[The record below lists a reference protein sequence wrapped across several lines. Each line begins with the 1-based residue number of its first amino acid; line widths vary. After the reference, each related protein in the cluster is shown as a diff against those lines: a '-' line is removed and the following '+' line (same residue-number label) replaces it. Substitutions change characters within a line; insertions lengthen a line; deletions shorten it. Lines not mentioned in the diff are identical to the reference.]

1 MERKY
6 YSFAEAMNI
15 VGNGGFVGRETYPD
29 DEFIGLDEEGDVAI
43 FSCQGDDFYDFE
55 VFVPTVE
62 DIKAEDWYLKD
73 KPKDNRTEDEITFDE
88 EMLSIK
94 ESLEVMG
101 ELVVDKERYAM
112 YHKLMDAIGLDESDL
127 NREDE
132 EEISMMEGNIE
143 ALEMLKDLL
152 NTYVALP

>member
-15 VGNGGFVGRETYPD
+15 VGNGGFVGRETYVD
-29 DEFIGLDEEGDVAI
+29 DEFIGLDEEGNVAI
-43 FSCQGDDFYDFE
+43 FTEQGNKFLDFE

-73 KPKDNRTEDEITFDE
+73 RAKDSRTEDEITFDE
-88 EMLSIK
+88 ELLSIQD
-94 ESLEVMG
+94 SLEAMG

-112 YHKLMDAIGLDESDL
+112 YHKLMDAMGGYAMIS
-127 NREDE
+127 E
-132 EEISMMEGNIE
+132 EPTVGSMFEGDIE
-143 ALEMLKDLL
+143 TLELLKDML
-152 NTYVALP
+152 NTYKSLR

>member
-29 DEFIGLDEEGDVAI
+29 DEFIGLDEEGNVAI
-43 FSCQGDDFYDFE
+43 FTEQGNKFYDFE

-73 KPKDNRTEDEITFDE
+73 RAKDSRTEDEITFDE
-88 EMLSIK
+88 ELLSIQD
-94 ESLEVMG
+94 SLEAMG
-101 ELVVDKERYAM
+101 ELVVDKERYTM
-112 YHKLMDAIGLDESDL
+112 YHKLMDAMGDYAMIS
-127 NREDE
+127 E
-132 EEISMMEGNIE
+132 EPTVGSMFEGNVE
-143 ALEMLKDLL
+143 ALELLKDLL
-152 NTYVALP
+152 NTYKSLH

>member
-62 DIKAEDWYLKD
+62 DIKAEDQK
-73 KPKDNRTEDEITFDE
+73 
-88 EMLSIK
+88 
-94 ESLEVMG
+94 
-101 ELVVDKERYAM
+101 
-112 YHKLMDAIGLDESDL
+112 
-127 NREDE
+127 
-132 EEISMMEGNIE
+132 
-143 ALEMLKDLL
+143 
-152 NTYVALP
+152 

>member
-15 VGNGGFVGRETYPD
+15 VGNGGFVGRETYVD
-29 DEFIGLDEEGDVAI
+29 DEFIGLDEEGNVAI
-43 FSCQGDDFYDFE
+43 FIMEQNNKFLDFE

-73 KPKDNRTEDEITFDE
+73 RAKDSRTEDEITFDE
-88 EMLSIK
+88 ELLSIQD
-94 ESLEVMG
+94 SLEAMG

-112 YHKLMDAIGLDESDL
+112 YHKLMDAMGGYAMI
-127 NREDE
+127 REE
-132 EEISMMEGNIE
+132 PTVGSMFEGDIE
-143 ALEMLKDLL
+143 TLELLKDML
-152 NTYVALP
+152 NTYKSLR

>member
-29 DEFIGLDEEGDVAI
+29 DELIGLDEEGDVAI

-88 EMLSIK
+88 ELLSIQD
-94 ESLEVMG
+94 SLEAMG

-112 YHKLMDAIGLDESDL
+112 YHKLMDAMGGYAMI
-127 NREDE
+127 REE
-132 EEISMMEGNIE
+132 PTVGSMFEGDIE
-143 ALEMLKDLL
+143 TLELLKDML
-152 NTYVALP
+152 NTYKSLR

>member
-15 VGNGGFVGRETYPD
+15 VGNGGFVGRETYVD
-29 DEFIGLDEEGDVAI
+29 DEFIGLDEEGNVAI
-43 FSCQGDDFYDFE
+43 FIMEQNNKFLDFE

-73 KPKDNRTEDEITFDE
+73 RAKDSRTEDEITFDE
-88 EMLSIK
+88 ELLSIQD
-94 ESLEVMG
+94 SLEAMG

-132 EEISMMEGNIE
+132 EEISMIGSNLE
-143 ALEMLKDLL
+143 ALELLKNLL
-152 NTYVALP
+152 GTL

>member
-15 VGNGGFVGRETYPD
+15 VGNGGFVGRETYVD
-29 DEFIGLDEEGDVAI
+29 DEFIGLDEEGNVAI
-43 FSCQGDDFYDFE
+43 FIMEQNNKFLDFE

-73 KPKDNRTEDEITFDE
+73 RAKDSRTEDEITFDE
-88 EMLSIK
+88 ELLSIQD
-94 ESLEVMG
+94 SLEAMG

-112 YHKLMDAIGLDESDL
+112 YHKLMDAMGGYAMIS
-127 NREDE
+127 E
-132 EEISMMEGNIE
+132 EPTVDSMFEGDIE
-143 ALEMLKDLL
+143 TLELLKDML
-152 NTYVALP
+152 NTYKSLR